1 MAKRIKKYSEAQL
14 IDIFQLTRLV
24 GNQSSMLM
32 QSWLDCETTLNHI
45 EQYLFDVIFE
55 DAYQNIDAW
64 HEEDLKMKFIC
75 FVLRLGNLV
84 DNEVFH
90 TYFERTV
97 EATIEGNFLKT
108 KTDFMLAKGILDMPQ
123 IPYFHFQE
131 YKRQTD
137 PNGSPIAQVLEAMLI
152 AQTLNANNQPIH
164 GAYVIGKFWNFIIL
178 ENRTYSISKTF
189 DCTER
194 SELMQ
199 IIAILRKFKSILEQR
214 EG

>member
-75 FVLRLGNLV
+75 FVL
-84 DNEVFH
+84 
-90 TYFERTV
+90 
-97 EATIEGNFLKT
+97 
-108 KTDFMLAKGILDMPQ
+108 
-123 IPYFHFQE
+123 
-131 YKRQTD
+131 
-137 PNGSPIAQVLEAMLI
+137 
-152 AQTLNANNQPIH
+152 
-164 GAYVIGKFWNFIIL
+164 
-178 ENRTYSISKTF
+178 
-189 DCTER
+189 
-194 SELMQ
+194 
-199 IIAILRKFKSILEQR
+199 
-214 EG
+214 